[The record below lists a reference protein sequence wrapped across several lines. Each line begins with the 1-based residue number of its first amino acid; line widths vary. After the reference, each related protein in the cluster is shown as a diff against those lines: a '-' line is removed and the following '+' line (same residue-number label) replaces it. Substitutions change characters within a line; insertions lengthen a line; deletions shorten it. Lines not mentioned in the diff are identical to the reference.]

1 MTIKDNKEFN
11 QTMLFGRA
19 APSGYEKNSVLY
31 FREEMEKIGLNHTV
45 TDSMWNCVMSVGSS
59 LSRTNKTILIEG
71 HIDSCSFLVSHITKN
86 GYIRVIKQG
95 GPDRKCMQGHKF
107 NIQTRSMSVLSA
119 ICPKKAIH
127 IETQIDRNKVD
138 DWTDLVLDIGC
149 NTIDDVKSLGVQ
161 VGDIVTYS
169 NDYYCYSFG
178 KDGKYV
184 ISQTMDDKAAIL
196 CLYELGKRLK
206 SIEKALDEKG
216 IRIFLAATSSE
227 ETGTRGATNVAM
239 RLQPDYSIS
248 IDCTHSVPSELGGV
262 VAAGNDILCGK
273 GVVLCFGPASNRDFM
288 YELQTVAEENS
299 IDYQLQA
306 VGANGTNCNAIQMF
320 GGNCKTALLSYPLQ
334 GMHTPVEKVQWTDLD
349 SVVNLIS
356 HWIDIL

>member
-1 MTIKDNKEFN
+1 
-11 QTMLFGRA
+11 
-19 APSGYEKNSVLY
+19 
-31 FREEMEKIGLNHTV
+31 
-45 TDSMWNCVMSVGSS
+45 MSVGSNS
-59 LSRTNKTILIEG
+59 SRESSRSILIEG

-86 GYIRVIKQG
+86 GYIKVIKQG
-95 GPDRKCMQGHKF
+95 GSDRKCMHGHKF
-107 NIQTRSMSVLSA
+107 NIQTRSMSLLPA

-127 IETQIDRNKVD
+127 LETQADRNKVD

-149 NTIDDVKSLGVQ
+149 DTIDDVKSFGVQ

-184 ISQTMDDKAAIL
+184 ISQTLDDKAAIL

-206 SIEKALDEKG
+206 YIEQILDEKG
-216 IRIFLAATSSE
+216 IRVYLAATSSE

-248 IDCTHSVPSELGGV
+248 IDCTHSFSSELGGIV
-262 VAAGNDILCGK
+262 ELENDILCGK
-273 GVVLCFGPASNRDFM
+273 GAVLCFGPASNRDFM
-288 YELQTVAEENS
+288 YELQTVAEKNS
-299 IDYQLQA
+299 VDYQLQA
-306 VGANGTNCNAIQMF
+306 VGPNGTNCNAIQMF
-320 GGNCKTALLSYPLQ
+320 GGNCKTALLAYPLQ

-349 SVVNLIS
+349 SVVDLIK